1 MVILLGFGPG
11 DGGSTPL
18 GTIQLTFFMRFFMEK
33 LLLIGINTR
42 SMLNSAL
49 KLDYELY
56 STSYFSTSD
65 TPQIENQKIILEE
78 HNDESSGIFEDH
90 FSSSNIL
97 EISRDYIDETDYII
111 PISGISPSE
120 FSKKDQKKILG
131 TKDVSKIE
139 NKFQFYKEIKDE
151 FKTPETFFIND
162 VDEAIEISK
171 NNPKSKYILKPLKGS
186 GGYNIKLLNNE
197 AEFQLNDSEK
207 YILQE
212 YVDGINLSSSVLG
225 SKDTKK
231 TIMNSRLLTE
241 NDFEKNNSYIYI
253 GNILPLTNESILTKV
268 KDIYKIKR
276 EMIETSQNIAHK
288 FDIKFLR
295 VIFLF
300 FMQIHIS
307 IIMQIPKILGRKYLL
322 LVEKSLQINMLD
334 AHIKSCLNI
343 DIPIPK
349 AKYYSYKKIIYS
361 PCRNKY
367 SKIDLD
373 NIYDLPHIGT
383 ITEKSEPLL
392 TIIDKDTDFKKLCE
406 KIDYS
411 SQVVSEKTRRYPR
424 EML

>member
-49 KLDYELY
+49 KLNFEIY

-65 TPQIENQKIILEE
+65 TPQIRNQKIILEE
-78 HNDESSGIFEDH
+78 HDDESSGIFEDE
-90 FSSSNIL
+90 FNSSSIL
-97 EISRDYIDETDYII
+97 ETSKDFIDETDYII
-111 PISGISPSE
+111 PISGISPSD
-120 FSKKDQKKILG
+120 FSKKYQKKILG

-139 NKFQFYKEIKDE
+139 DKFKFYNEMKDE
-151 FKTPETFFIND
+151 FKVPETFFIND
-162 VDEAIEISK
+162 VDEAVEISK
-171 NNPKSKYILKPLKGS
+171 NKPETKYILKPVKGS

-197 AEFQLNDSEK
+197 STFQLNNNEK

-212 YVDGINLSSSVLG
+212 YVEGINLSSSILG
-225 SKDTKK
+225 SENTKK

-241 NDFEKNNSYIYI
+241 NDFKNNNSYIYI
-253 GNILPLTNESILTKV
+253 GNILPLTNESILTKIR
-268 KDIYKIKR
+268 DIDKINKN
-276 EMIETSQNIAHK
+276 MIETSLNIAYK
-288 FDIKFLR
+288 FDLMGSCGVDYILNENGLY
-295 VIFLF
+295 VIEVNPRIQGTFEC
-300 FMQIHIS
+300 I
-307 IIMQIPKILGRKYLL
+307 
-322 LVEKSLQINMLD
+322 EKSLQINMLD
-334 AHIKSCLNI
+334 AHIKSCLNKEVE
-343 DIPIPK
+343 IPK

-367 SKIDLD
+367 AKINLD

-392 TIIDKDTDFKKLCE
+392 TIIDKDSDFNRLCE

-411 SQVVSEKTRRYPR
+411 SQVVNNETKKYQRD
-424 EML
+424 ML